1 MKPTVT
7 VTGFGRASA
16 RADSMLVHLGVQG
29 EGNDVATALDAAS
42 EALPRVIAA
51 LRSGGVSD
59 RDLATNSI
67 SVDERY
73 DHQKN
78 RQSGYVCRNEL
89 RVVLR
94 DLTGSGRL
102 LRDVATAGGDALRI
116 HGVSLQIADVS
127 TLAVQAR
134 HAAFTHARLQSEQY
148 AQLARARLGEVL
160 DVHDGARPEPRGYGS
175 GAFSRSAT
183 PQSAALGVPIEAGEL
198 SEQATVTVCWELL
211 R

>member
-42 EALPRVIAA
+42 EALPRVIAV
-51 LRSGGVSD
+51 LRAGGVAD

-78 RQSGYVCRNEL
+78 RQNGYVCRNQL

-94 DLTGSGRL
+94 DLSGSGRI

-116 HGVSLQIADVS
+116 HGVSLQIADVT

-134 HAAFTHARLQSEQY
+134 HAAFTHARLQAEQY

-160 DVHDGARPEPRGYGS
+160 DVHDGASPTPRGYS
-175 GAFSRSAT
+175 GAFPRSASYE
-183 PQSAALGVPIEAGEL
+183 SAAVGVPVEAGEL
-198 SEQATVTVCWELL
+198 SEQATVTVSWELL

>member
-1 MKPTVT
+1 MKSTVT
-7 VTGFGRASA
+7 VTGFGRVSA

-29 EGNDVATALDAAS
+29 EGDDVATALDAAGQ
-42 EALPRVIAA
+42 ALPRVTAA
-51 LRSGGVSD
+51 LRAGGVAD
-59 RDLATNSI
+59 RDLATTSI
-67 SVDERY
+67 SVEERY
-73 DHQKN
+73 DHSKN

-94 DLTGSGRL
+94 DLSASGRL

-134 HAAFTHARLQSEQY
+134 HAAFTHARLQAEQY

-160 DVHDGARPEPRGYGS
+160 DLHDGASPVPSGYGV
-175 GAFSRSAT
+175 GTWSRSVSY
-183 PQSAALGVPIEAGEL
+183 QAAEAGVPVEAGEL